1 MGNELIIRLQNGK
14 MIALNKDRIK
24 FSEITGDPKFNL
36 VLGACYV
43 TLNATHFLQIG
54 GYMNG
59 SVLKAVYMVELVS
72 DPIGQQSQDNQRF
85 KLTSLPHLRTRRKF
99 HGCSKA
105 IINNKF
111 SIVVAGGTGRRH
123 KLLTSVEYLTA
134 LKGEQ
139 DKISN
144 DEESDM
150 TAFDQEGARSKRN
163 IKSLRHHRGHAKTP
177 ESLFSDVNYIMN
189 KTMYIKQ
196 KREKDNTWKQLPSL
210 NIARSR
216 FPSIII
222 LNERLAIAGGK
233 CLPNKMQDCNMVEL
247 LNTTACEWEF
257 DKQPL
262 QLTRYNHNSISIPSF
277 YCKLENPFVFRNQG
291 INVGN

>member
-1 MGNELIIRLQNGK
+1 M
-14 MIALNKDRIK
+14 
-24 FSEITGDPKFNL
+24 F
-36 VLGACYV
+36 
-43 TLNATHFLQIG
+43 
-54 GYMNG
+54 
-59 SVLKAVYMVELVS
+59 
-72 DPIGQQSQDNQRF
+72 
-85 KLTSLPHLRTRRKF
+85 
-99 HGCSKA
+99 
-105 IINNKF
+105 
-111 SIVVAGGTGRRH
+111 GTGFKALCNLRCSLTLIPCLFAFWNQPGCQGEICENPSHSQRH
-123 KLLTSVEYLTA
+123 SS
-134 LKGEQ
+134 GEFQ
-139 DKISN
+139 IEPSSN
-144 DEESDM
+144 CK
-150 TAFDQEGARSKRN
+150 ASKRN

-196 KREKDNTWKQLPSL
+196 KREKENTWKQLPSL

-233 CLPNKMQDCNMVEL
+233 CLPNNMQDCNMVEL

-291 INVGN
+291 FNVGH